1 MNHVNRPADPQP
13 EVFSRAGEMFAVL
26 SSPVRLHLIWALA
39 EGERDV
45 SQLQDRVGRALP
57 TVSQHLT
64 QLRLAGLVQARR
76 HRRRH
81 IYSIR
86 EPYALTIVQAMLD
99 EQLKQVCSAAGT
111 EPRGPVPVRRED
123 GLALE
128 G

>member
-1 MNHVNRPADPQP
+1 MAHVNSPADPQP
-13 EVFSRAGEMFAVL
+13 EVFARAGEMFTVL
-26 SSPVRLHLIWALA
+26 SSPVRLHLMWVLA
-39 EGERDV
+39 EGEHDV

-86 EPYALTIVQAMLD
+86 EPYALAIVQAMLG
-99 EQLKQVCSAAGT
+99 EQTKQVSSAVG
-111 EPRGPVPVRRED
+111 PDPVSPVPPQRED
-123 GLALE
+123 GPTA
-128 G
+128 GR

>member
-1 MNHVNRPADPQP
+1 MVDVNNPADPQP
-13 EVFSRAGEMFAVL
+13 EVFARAGEIFSVL
-26 SSPVRLHLIWALA
+26 SSPVRLHLMWVLA
-39 EGERDV
+39 EGEHDV

-86 EPYALTIVQAMLD
+86 EPYVLAVIRAMLD
-99 EQLKQVCSAAGT
+99 EQTKQVLSIASPDPAS
-111 EPRGPVPVRRED
+111 PMSQRRD
-123 GLALE
+123 GLAT
-128 G
+128 GK